1 MKRAI
6 NPEDTVGAD
15 EVPPEPTPAPPTPPY
30 PHEFELAQNEEPEPE
45 VAESITTPM
54 PPMVMPVTQAPVE
67 KEVMQVQIGIPSSPP
82 ATPLTIDTPV
92 PMAPQQEP
100 FTNSPTM
107 IPEVTSENV
116 LVAPPNVAGVLPAQ
130 PVEQVAEVHGPT
142 ESAPEYNEY
151 ENPPFETFDEFEE
164 ALKAEPQGW
173 LLEGI
178 IPLAGYVMLAGAG
191 LLGKTRTIC
200 AIIGALLKPGGGA
213 IVAGRKAGESSV
225 LYIHLEHQGR
235 PLADNLKRA
244 AKAHGVEKLTNV
256 HLLRVFSL
264 DDDRS
269 VKAVADYAEA
279 KNIGLV
285 VIDSLR
291 RASDGEENQSAD
303 TAGWEKQ
310 IRKLSG
316 KGKRLVVVIHH
327 TGKGNAGPRGSSDL
341 RAQVDTLIELTL
353 VEGGIELKAEH
364 HQAAPVSFRY
374 CLVTD
379 DEAGTLEIA
388 HIETPPTPR
397 PSQAEWTRS
406 RPPWCNW

>member
-1 MKRAI
+1 M
-6 NPEDTVGAD
+6 V
-15 EVPPEPTPAPPTPPY
+15 EVP
-30 PHEFELAQNEEPEPE
+30 H
-45 VAESITTPM
+45 
-54 PPMVMPVTQAPVE
+54 
-67 KEVMQVQIGIPSSPP
+67 
-82 ATPLTIDTPV
+82 
-92 PMAPQQEP
+92 
-100 FTNSPTM
+100 
-107 IPEVTSENV
+107 
-116 LVAPPNVAGVLPAQ
+116 
-130 PVEQVAEVHGPT
+130 PT

-178 IPLAGYVMLAGAG
+178 IPFAGYVMLAGAG

-388 HIETPPTPR
+388 PIETPPSSTAKPSRVDQVEATMVQLVSQHPGITTTELYAKTKDQLGGYKHEFNNQGRDHAVEKGLIHSQPTPNGKDSWFPGQTVNPQSP
-397 PSQAEWTRS
+397 PSPGEDSSTPS
-406 RPPWCNW
+406 PTS